1 MKRRFATKRLS
12 ESALAAIAVV
22 NNIIGEYADQNLS
35 LTLRQVYY
43 QFVSRDLIANNDKEY
58 KRLGDIVSDG
68 RMAGL
73 IDWSAIE
80 DRTRYLRSTSSWD
93 SPAQIVRACANQ
105 FNLDPWAHQEMYVEV
120 WVEKD
125 ALIGVI
131 ESACAP
137 RRVPHFS
144 CRGYASQTALYDAGL
159 RIADKI
165 GAGKQVL
172 ILHFGDHD
180 PSGIDMTRDIQ
191 ERVAMF
197 ARGGLG
203 EDVGSDFDNIE
214 VRRLAL
220 NFDQIKSYRP
230 PPNPAKITDARA
242 AEYIRNYGQQSWELD
257 ALEPRVLI
265 SLIERELDA
274 LIDEDEWETSM
285 EDERRGRAKIKAVA
299 DKMEKN

>member
-1 MKRRFATKRLS
+1 MKQQFATKRFS
-12 ESALAAIAVV
+12 QSASLAIDMV
-22 NNIIGEYADQNLS
+22 NKIIGEYDEQGLS
-35 LTLRQVYY
+35 LTLRQIYY

-80 DRTRYLRSTSSWD
+80 DRTRYLRSTASWD

-105 FNLDPWAHQEMYVEV
+105 FKMDPWKHQKTYVEV

-131 ESACAP
+131 ESACDP

-144 CRGYASQTALYDAGL
+144 CRGYASQTALYDAGR
-159 RIADKI
+159 RIARQID
-165 GAGKQVL
+165 AGKEVL

-180 PSGIDMTRDIQ
+180 PSGIDMTRDIR

-203 EDVGSDFDNIE
+203 EDAGSDFDNIE

-220 NFDQIKSYRP
+220 NFDQIKSYKP
-230 PPNPAKITDARA
+230 PPNPAKITDSRA
-242 AEYIRNYGQQSWELD
+242 AEYIRNYGHQSWELD

-265 SLIERELDA
+265 GLIERELDA
-274 LIDEDEWETSM
+274 IIDEDDWETSM
-285 EDERRGRAKIKAVA
+285 EDEKRGRAKITQVA
-299 DKMEKN
+299 NKLEKD